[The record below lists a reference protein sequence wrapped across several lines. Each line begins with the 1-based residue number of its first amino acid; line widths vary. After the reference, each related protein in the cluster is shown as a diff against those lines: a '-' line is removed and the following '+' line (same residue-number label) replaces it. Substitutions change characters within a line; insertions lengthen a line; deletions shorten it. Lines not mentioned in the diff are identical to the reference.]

1 MKNID
6 EPKEE
11 KLTLREKW
19 NANSPKRNKRLTN
32 LCVGIV
38 TVAGV
43 ILAIPAS
50 IVVIPTTIV
59 TYATV
64 AVIVGGTLGVKSKLT
79 VEKNT
84 DIEQ

>member
-1 MKNID
+1 MINIE
-6 EPKEE
+6 EPKKEE
-11 KLTLREKW
+11 LTLREKW

-50 IVVIPTTIV
+50 IVVIPASIV

-64 AVIVGGTLGVKSKLT
+64 AVIVGGALGVKSKLT
-79 VEKNT
+79 VDNKEIIK
-84 DIEQ
+84 